1 MKLTSQNGRENGPV
15 LQNLTTERFYLCV
28 PCSASVVFTILS
40 YKCRKELC
48 EMQDIAALS
57 PVNGLTLCLRVRSRS
72 LAVAIMT
79 NFKLFDC
86 HQQIAFRIGLTVQTA
101 GNEW

>member
-1 MKLTSQNGRENGPV
+1 MSQR
-15 LQNLTTERFYLCV
+15 
-28 PCSASVVFTILS
+28 I
-40 YKCRKELC
+40 
-48 EMQDIAALS
+48 
-57 PVNGLTLCLRVRSRS
+57 VRSARDCCAES
-72 LAVAIMT
+72 GKRAYALLARTLAVAIMT